1 MHKGSD
7 RKRIQEKA
15 RTDLMWTHACKST
28 LQQIKLATRVLVS
41 MNENA
46 RSEGGHWSGTCPHE
60 NDISF
65 KLSPGGFCPG
75 TGLSLTRHP
84 EINRNRPLH
93 PRSPKKKKN
102 YPSPTH
108 YQYQYHPIMTGHR
121 ERGLSGFMPGKNP
134 HSWVFRTST
143 HEVTFCGLYVSED
156 ILALQCVRYLS
167 LISANLYVSANIIT
181 VKYLILCLNGES
193 KERESWKL

>member
-93 PRSPKKKKN
+93 PRSPKKKKKLSFTH
-102 YPSPTH
+102 PLPIPIPPHHDWTQREGFVRLHARKEPTLL
-108 YQYQYHPIMTGHR
+108 G
-121 ERGLSGFMPGKNP
+121 
-134 HSWVFRTST
+134 V
-143 HEVTFCGLYVSED
+143 
-156 ILALQCVRYLS
+156 
-167 LISANLYVSANIIT
+167 
-181 VKYLILCLNGES
+181 
-193 KERESWKL
+193 